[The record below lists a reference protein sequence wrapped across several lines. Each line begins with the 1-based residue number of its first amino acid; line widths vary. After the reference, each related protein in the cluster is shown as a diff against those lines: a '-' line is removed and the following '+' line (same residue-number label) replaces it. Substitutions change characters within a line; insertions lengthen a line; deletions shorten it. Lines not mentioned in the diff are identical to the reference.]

1 MVDAFSSFSE
11 NVGKKIFTD
20 KQKNKQGKIYTFG
33 GYKQRNKVY
42 LKTKLKPDT
51 NGCDAFSS

>member
-1 MVDAFSSFSE
+1 MLFQVKISE

-20 KQKNKQGKIYTFG
+20 KQKKKQGKIYTFG
-33 GYKQRNKVY
+33 GYKQRNKVCLVY

-51 NGCDAFSS
+51 NG